1 MEEEPVEQPELSEF
15 RMLDPVSKKAMY
27 VGNILTLAVLLV
39 AGSVAVYMSKDSEW
53 FTLVLSVFALVAA
66 AAAIYELASPSIFYK
81 HYRYRMDEDCIEVR
95 RGVIFH
101 SHTLVPVER
110 IHQVNVS
117 KGPILRKFG
126 LADVTITTAGGVATL
141 QFLEEEVAEHIASN
155 LNEKIV
161 EMLRARE

>member
-1 MEEEPVEQPELSEF
+1 MEEEPVEPSELSEF
-15 RMLDPVSKKAMY
+15 RMLNPVSKKAMY
-27 VGNILTLAVLLV
+27 MGNILMLAVMLV

-53 FTLVLSVFALVAA
+53 FTLVLSVFIAVAVV
-66 AAAIYELASPSIFYK
+66 AAIYELASPSIFYN

-117 KGPILRKFG
+117 KGPILRRYG
-126 LADVTITTAGGVATL
+126 LADVTITTAGGVVTL
-141 QFLEEEVAEHIASN
+141 QFLEEEIAEHIASN

-161 EMLRARE
+161 AMLRARE

>member
-15 RMLDPVSKKAMY
+15 RMLNPVSKKAMY
-27 VGNILTLAVLLV
+27 VGNALTFVVMLAV
-39 AGSVAVYMSKDSEW
+39 GSVAVYMARDSEW
-53 FTLVLSVFALVAA
+53 SALVLSLFVTVAVVMA
-66 AAAIYELASPSIFYK
+66 VYEFASPSIFYK

-126 LADVTITTAGGVATL
+126 LADVTITTAGGVVTL
-141 QFLEEEVAEHIASN
+141 QFLEEEVAEYIASN